1 MSLGVIIKGPEGIVL
16 AADSRLTLTALSGSR
31 QISVSFDNAR
41 KVLNFQAP
49 HRWVGVVTYG
59 LGAIGLRSAY
69 SFLPEFEA
77 SLPLERQSI
86 ERSARLL
93 AQFFMNQ
100 FQSVTPSL
108 PPEPPM
114 IFFIAG
120 FNQDEPYGRVY
131 MVSIPTDPIPKEV
144 YTNSFG
150 IATGGQAEITHRLLR
165 GYDERLLSVIRG
177 QLSLSEEQTAA
188 LRRAFDQFQLYSCPN
203 SNIAITGLRRPCNL
217 LYSYHYPSSEPNRR
231 PTRSWRVYRCGRDDE
246 GRRLNSYKRKNSEA
260 RCCDFGL
267 GTN

>member
-1 MSLGVIIKGPEGIVL
+1 MSLGVIIKDPEGVVL

-69 SFLPEFEA
+69 SFLPEVEA

-86 ERSARLL
+86 EQYARLL

-188 LRRAFDQFQLYSCPN
+188 LRRAFDQFQLAAPIQILPLQDCVDLATFFIRTTIQTQN
-203 SNIAITGLRRPCNL
+203 LTVGLRGVGG
-217 LYSYHYPSSEPNRR
+217 SIDVAVM
-231 PTRSWRVYRCGRDDE
+231 TRGE
-246 GRRLNSYKRKNSEA
+246 GFKFLQEKKLRGEVL
-260 RCCDFGL
+260 
-267 GTN
+267 